1 VEHTGRVD
9 EPPGRDVEAELGRL
23 RKALEIVQADL
34 DRSLNDAP
42 RLQILVIEDGPEI
55 DGYGILAYVADQYGS
70 YWSNV
75 SPALYGPTGELALAS
90 VAEGV
95 QDFLAEETWH
105 VWPVCPTHDLGTHP
119 KTSGLI
125 DPPSGKDKAS
135 PAWWCS
141 GAGGHR
147 VSTIGQLNGG
157 RPGAGRR
164 RGRNKRTP

>member
-1 VEHTGRVD
+1 VD
-9 EPPGRDVEAELGRL
+9 EPPGRDVEDELVRL

-42 RLQILVIEDGPEI
+42 RLQILVVDEGPESN
-55 DGYGILAYVADQYGS
+55 GYDVVAYVADQHGS

-75 SPALYGPTGELALAS
+75 SPPLYGPTAELALAS
-90 VAEGV
+90 VAESV
-95 QDFLAEETWH
+95 QEFLAEESWR
-105 VWPVCPTHDLGTHP
+105 VWPVCPAHNLGTHV

-125 DPPSGKDKAS
+125 DPPSGKDMAS

-147 VSTIGQLNGG
+147 LSTIGQLNRG
-157 RPGAGRR
+157 RPGAGIR